1 MRLFLMLGSIIGLG
15 VVLSGNTGSTRLAPY
30 QAWGW
35 SKGEL
40 ALFVLA
46 MFLVIAALAIRA
58 MRTLAAEEY
67 RRNYT
72 KRQLEQ
78 AAQREREQ
86 GQRPPTIVSKA
97 PPAMAIRQIKSLT
110 DRNQSHLN

>member
-1 MRLFLMLGSIIGLG
+1 MRIKLSFIAIAGLVLALGANSD
-15 VVLSGNTGSTRLAPY
+15 TGRLAPY

-40 ALFVLA
+40 ALFLLA
-46 MFLVIAALAIRA
+46 AFAVMGALVWRA
-58 MRTLAAEEY
+58 TRTLAAEEY

-78 AAQREREQ
+78 SAQREREQ
-86 GQRPPTIVSKA
+86 AQRITIVSKA
-97 PPAMAIRQIKSLT
+97 PPVMAIRQIKSLT